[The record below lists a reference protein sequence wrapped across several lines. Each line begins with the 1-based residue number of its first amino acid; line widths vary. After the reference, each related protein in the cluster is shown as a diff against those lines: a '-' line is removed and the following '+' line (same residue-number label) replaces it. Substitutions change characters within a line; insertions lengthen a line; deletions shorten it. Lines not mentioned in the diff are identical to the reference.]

1 MTRINLV
8 PNPSFKNGDVTLWAT
23 VGGSTV
29 AASTAEYFIGSHS
42 LSVTTASSA
51 NTGVATST
59 TQIPVSATKQYMVS
73 AYVKLPAGAD
83 AANLKLLIAWYTDVS
98 GVTQVGSTTY
108 SEIFTVYP
116 SDGWLRLSYLA
127 TAPSGANGLKV
138 GVVGND
144 AVVVNFYLDAVLVE
158 QDIYLNGYTEDLT
171 QEQENKFVNDALRPL
186 PNPYITGMQLNADVI
201 LNGLV
206 LNTVDE
212 NNVVWV
218 CTGIDGWWTMPDVD
232 MQDIPRGLG
241 DGSYDVNGRYAS
253 RSISLSGSILPPSPS
268 LVAVSRDKLVRAI
281 DLVRRNGWLL
291 TDEKPVRGSRVR
303 LNGVP
308 SIEVV
313 NARGRIDFNI
323 ALKAVD
329 PIKYEWVVGEPEGYQ
344 FDTVNVGST
353 VNLVNNGNTNVTAY
367 LTINGFLNGGTTI
380 RNNTTNQEIEIIND
394 IGGVNSYIGDITQV
408 SRSANVATIVSDT
421 TYPFVAGDLINVLH
435 VNTAGFNTN
444 TVATILSVTEVDGD
458 TLSITYE
465 NTGGNVANTVPSPA
479 GVLALGQAEFLEVD
493 TYERSVSFIGLSGYR
508 SKLATLVDWIVL
520 QPGNNEIELIESV
533 TPTTITVTNK
543 ALTSNIA
550 TLTFGSYHDLPVG
563 SSITVTGVDATF
575 NGTYNVASTP
585 TKTTITY
592 SKTATNVA
600 STASSGSVT
609 RSGDGNAEILFKSGW
624 LA

>member
-8 PNPSFKNGDVTLWAT
+8 PNPSFKNGDVTRWAV
-23 VGGSTV
+23 VGGSTIV
-29 AASTAEYFIGSHS
+29 ASTDEYFIGSHS
-42 LSVTTASSA
+42 LYVTTASSA

-59 TQIPVSATKQYMVS
+59 TQISVSATRQYMVS

-83 AANLKLLIAWYTDVS
+83 AANLKLLLAWYTDVS
-98 GVTQVGSTTY
+98 GATQVGSTSY
-108 SEIFTVYP
+108 SELFTVYP
-116 SDGWLRLSYLA
+116 VDGWLRLSYLA

-218 CTGIDGWWTMPDVD
+218 CTGIEGWWTMPDVEI
-232 MQDIPRGLG
+232 QDVPRGLG
-241 DGSYDVNGRYAS
+241 DGSYDVNGRYAY
-253 RSISLSGSILPPSPS
+253 RNVTLTGSILPPSSSYVP
-268 LVAVSRDKLVRAI
+268 AARDKLVRAL
-281 DLVRRNGWLL
+281 DMVRKSGWLL
-291 TDEKPVRGSRVR
+291 TDERPVRGSKVR
-303 LNGVP
+303 LNGIP

-313 NARGRIDFNI
+313 NPRGRIDFNI
-323 ALKAVD
+323 SLKAVN

-344 FDTVNVGST
+344 YDTVEVGSNAILT
-353 VNLVNNGNTNVTAY
+353 NNGNTNVTAY
-367 LTINGFLNGGTTI
+367 LTLTGFLSGGTVI
-380 RNNTTNQEIEIIND
+380 RNNTTDQEIEIIND
-394 IGGVNSYIGDITQV
+394 INGEYSSIGDIVQV
-408 SRSANVATIVSDT
+408 SRTGNVATIIANSI
-421 TYPFVAGDLINVLH
+421 YPLVAGDLINVLH

-444 TVATILSVTEVDGD
+444 TAATIISVQDVDAD
-458 TLSITYE
+458 TMSISYQ
-465 NTGGNVANTVPSPA
+465 NTGSNVANTVPSPS
-479 GVLALGQAEFLEVD
+479 GVLALGQNEFIEVD

-520 QPGNNEIELIESV
+520 QPGENEIQLVESPS
-533 TPTTITVTNK
+533 PTAATVTNK
-543 ALTSNIA
+543 ALTNNIA
-550 TLTFGSYHDLPVG
+550 TLTFSAYPDLPVG
-563 SSITVTGVDATF
+563 SSIVVSNVDATF
-575 NGTYNVASTP
+575 NGTYTVASAP

-592 SKTATNVA
+592 AKTASNVA
-600 STASSGSVT
+600 STVATGSVH
-609 RSGDGNAEILFKSGW
+609 RNGDGNLAVLFKSGW